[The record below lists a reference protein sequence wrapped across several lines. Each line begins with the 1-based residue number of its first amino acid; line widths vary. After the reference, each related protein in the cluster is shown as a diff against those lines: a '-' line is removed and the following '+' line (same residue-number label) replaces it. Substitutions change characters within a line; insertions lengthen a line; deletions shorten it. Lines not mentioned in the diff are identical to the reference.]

1 MTATLALAEQL
12 PPRYSEAAA
21 ELRRLYYEVQ
31 KLKPKERLVITAVQF
46 DALARLKRL
55 RPETPTCAAVR
66 SVMIEGA
73 TMYSAAKAHGIAQT
87 SVQRTVDTLRAAIR
101 DCHAVITGEAPEL

>member
-1 MTATLALAEQL
+1 MTDALALADSL
-12 PPRYSEAAA
+12 PTRYADVAA

-31 KLKPKERLVITAVQF
+31 KLKPKERLVINAIQF

-66 SVMIEGA
+66 AVMIDGMS
-73 TMYSAAKAHGIAQT
+73 MYAAAKAQGISQT
-87 SVQRTVDTLRAAIR
+87 AVQRTVDTLRAAIR
-101 DCHAVITGEAPEL
+101 DCYIVFTGEEPTT